1 MPNNASGFARAVL
14 ALRNKYAPR
23 VMVGYHV
30 SIWGTGKAIQGS
42 PLTDSEVDGMATKA
56 AGFYYSLHA
65 RYDTLF
71 SELSDRDAGY
81 AQVHGGDGADA
92 WWSSADFMHD
102 VRFLAHLHARVRV
115 PIVVWQIPVGN
126 TLMSAMNDAPYHY

>member
-1 MPNNASGFARAVL
+1 MWGYIEQHTRNNDASTVPAAVASSGVPALRGMPNNASGFARAVL

-81 AQVHGGDGADA
+81 AQVHGG
-92 WWSSADFMHD
+92 
-102 VRFLAHLHARVRV
+102 
-115 PIVVWQIPVGN
+115 
-126 TLMSAMNDAPYHY
+126 